1 MAYFMALELL
11 RLTSP
16 AEWKGEE
23 SGSPEFPMSFDFRL
37 GLTHES
43 HFLMPLGRIFRLG
56 IWEIFHFSGMF
67 DKDILITKSGRIIY
81 VIFID
86 CKLDSE

>member
-1 MAYFMALELL
+1 MACRLAGRASSFWAYPCLFLKYLAFYGILYGVGIAALNITGC
-11 RLTSP
+11 RR
-16 AEWKGEE
+16 GEE

-56 IWEIFHFSGMF
+56 I
-67 DKDILITKSGRIIY
+67 
-81 VIFID
+81 
-86 CKLDSE
+86 